1 MPGIIDTSH
10 SQLNRQLQTCIH
22 MDAAMQCCKQ
32 AEMSQSDYQEVI
44 DTEQLLVPGLQ
55 DPTDDILRL
64 VGDVPVFIRV
74 VVNLHQMQNLLLL
87 CPTTQLILGQLGLL
101 QTEHYQLLRASN
113 TTCYAESPA
122 RNTKR
127 RLCMLSLCML
137 K

>member
-1 MPGIIDTSH
+1 
-10 SQLNRQLQTCIH
+10 